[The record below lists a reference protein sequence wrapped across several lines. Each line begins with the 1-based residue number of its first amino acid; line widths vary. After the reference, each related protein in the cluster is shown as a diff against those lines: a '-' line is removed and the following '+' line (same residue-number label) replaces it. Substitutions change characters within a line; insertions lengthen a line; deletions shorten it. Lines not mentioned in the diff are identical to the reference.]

1 MASSLPLND
10 TQLSLRS
17 ALSKTS
23 NSSTSSTTSSNTSL
37 HASNDAR
44 QIVRLVQCPQC
55 SYPLRE
61 PVTLPCG
68 NSLCKKCIPESH
80 LRENIT
86 YPATANR
93 LQGFLC
99 PFSACRK
106 EHAVGDCSVN
116 VVLNN
121 VTELVREEIERYR
134 YTAEASE
141 VLLQVE
147 ERDQWSVAGVSSL
160 RDAGVRVQVSRGG
173 RLASTYAMAEM
184 GELAYDSEVTYTVL
198 SLGHDN
204 SEVVDAVLLDQLK
217 EVTRAEL
224 DCQVCYGLFLE
235 PLTTVC
241 GHTFCRRCVH
251 RVLDHTNICPICR
264 RTMSIRPGISAQWIE
279 SGTQQSPSNTLLM
292 MLLAGLCPEVVAER
306 AEAARAES
314 TTVGE
319 LDTPLF
325 ICTLSCPTMPT
336 FLFIFEPRYRLM
348 IRRAVENGNGNFGML
363 LPNRKGKDQGDLGVA
378 PFYQYGTLL
387 HIVDVR
393 LLPDGRSMIETV
405 GVSRFRVLRYGELD
419 GYTIGKV
426 ERIDDI
432 SLAAEEALEV
442 ADITSSSNTR
452 NFSAEDHF
460 GAPPHHVASLSSHQ
474 PPVLPDFN
482 SMSTQDLMKIG
493 RTFVKK
499 WQDSSAA
506 WLTDR
511 VYTAYGECPEDPA
524 LFPWWFATVLPI
536 DEYVK
541 VDLLPLTSVR
551 ERLKMCVEWMVQF
564 ERSKWYAHLFSQ
576 SY

>member
-1 MASSLPLND
+1 MEL
-10 TQLSLRS
+10 T
-17 ALSKTS
+17 
-23 NSSTSSTTSSNTSL
+23 
-37 HASNDAR
+37 
-44 QIVRLVQCPQC
+44 
-55 SYPLRE
+55 
-61 PVTLPCG
+61 
-68 NSLCKKCIPESH
+68 
-80 LRENIT
+80 
-86 YPATANR
+86 
-93 LQGFLC
+93 
-99 PFSACRK
+99 K
-106 EHAVGDCSVN
+106 ED
-116 VVLNN
+116 
-121 VTELVREEIERYR
+121 IDRYR
-134 YTAEASE
+134 NTAEASE
-141 VLLQVE
+141 VLLRVE
-147 ERDQWSVAGVSSL
+147 ERDKWSVAGVSSL
-160 RDAGVRVQVSRGG
+160 RDAEVRVQVLRGG

-184 GELAYDSEVTYTVL
+184 GELAYDSEVTYTVM
-198 SLGHDN
+198 SLGKDN
-204 SEVVDAVLLDQLK
+204 SEVVDAVLLDQIK
-217 EVTRAEL
+217 EMTRAEL

-235 PLTTVC
+235 PLTTV
-241 GHTFCRRCVH
+241 
-251 RVLDHTNICPICR
+251 

-279 SGTQQSPSNTLLM
+279 SGTQQSPSNTLIM
-292 MLLAGLCPEVVAER
+292 NILAGLCPDAVAER
-306 AEAARAES
+306 AESAQAES

-363 LPNRKGKDQGDLGVA
+363 LPNRKGKEQGDLGVA

-387 HIVDVR
+387 HIIDVR

-432 SLAAEEALEV
+432 SFAAEEALEV
-442 ADITSSSNTR
+442 ADITSSTTTR
-452 NFSAEDHF
+452 TFSAEDHF
-460 GAPPHHVASLSSHQ
+460 GAPPHQVASHSTHQ
-474 PPVLPDFN
+474 PPILPDLN

-493 RTFVKK
+493 RAFVKK
-499 WQDSSAA
+499 WQDSSAG

-536 DEYVK
+536 DEHVK

-564 ERSKWYAHLFSQ
+564 ETSKWYALLFSQ
-576 SY
+576 SR

>member
-1 MASSLPLND
+1 MASLPLND

-17 ALSKTS
+17 AISKIP
-23 NSSTSSTTSSNTSL
+23 NSPNSSTTSSNTPL

-68 NSLCKKCIPESH
+68 NSLCKKCIPELH
-80 LRENIT
+80 LRENIS
-86 YPATANR
+86 YPATENR
-93 LQGFLC
+93 LQGFVC
-99 PFSACRK
+99 PFTECRK

-116 VVLNN
+116 VVLNK
-121 VTELVREEIERYR
+121 VIEVVRQEVERYR
-134 YTAEASE
+134 NTAEASE

-147 ERDQWSVAGVSSL
+147 ERDKWSVAGVSSL
-160 RDAGVRVQVSRGG
+160 RDEEVRIQVLLGG

-184 GELAYDSEVTYTVL
+184 GELAYDSEVTYTAMTPGND
-198 SLGHDN
+198 SSD
-204 SEVVDAVLLDQLK
+204 LLDTALLDHLK

-235 PLTTVC
+235 PLTTAC
-241 GHTFCRRCVH
+241 GHTFCRKCVH
-251 RVLDHTNICPICR
+251 RVLDHTNICPVCR
-264 RTMSIRPGISAQWIE
+264 RNLSIRPGISAQWIE
-279 SGTQQSPSNTLLM
+279 PITQQQPSNILVTK
-292 MLLAGLCPEVVAER
+292 LLAGLCPEAVAER
-306 AEAARAES
+306 TETAQAES

-348 IRRAVENGNGNFGML
+348 IRRAVEHGNRKFGML
-363 LPNRKGKDQGDLGVA
+363 LSNRRKEPQGDLGVA

-387 HIVDVR
+387 HIVDMR
-393 LLPDGRSMIETV
+393 IMDDGRSMIETV

-426 ERIDDI
+426 ERVDDI
-432 SLAAEEALEV
+432 SIAAEEALE
-442 ADITSSSNTR
+442 AAELTSLSTTR

-460 GAPPHHVASLSSHQ
+460 GTTPHRVATQTSQQ
-474 PPVLPDFN
+474 PPALPDLK
-482 SMSTQDLMKIG
+482 SMSTQELLQIG
-493 RTFVKK
+493 LAFVKK
-499 WQDSSAA
+499 WQDSSAG

-511 VYTAYGECPEDPA
+511 VYTAYGNCPEDPA

-541 VDLLPLTSVR
+541 VDLLELTSVR
-551 ERLKMCVEWMVQF
+551 ERLKMCVHWMVQF
-564 ERSKWYAHLFSQ
+564 EASKWYADFFSLL
-576 SY
+576 Y